1 MLGNIEPMQ
10 VDIPEE
16 NENEAGGSEENEV
29 DNCFFVRELLRS
41 DCFSRSRITLLRTP
55 AWILRPPAMLTL
67 GWPSS
72 LTWQLL

>member
-29 DNCFFVRELLRS
+29 DNCFFARELLRS

-55 AWILRPPAMLTL
+55 APHWKH
-67 GWPSS
+67 
-72 LTWQLL
+72 